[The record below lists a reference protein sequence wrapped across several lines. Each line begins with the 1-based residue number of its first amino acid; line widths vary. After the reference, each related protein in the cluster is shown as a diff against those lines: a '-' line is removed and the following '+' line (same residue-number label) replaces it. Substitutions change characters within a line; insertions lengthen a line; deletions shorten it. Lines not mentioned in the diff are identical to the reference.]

1 MKIIDF
7 NKILKDKDTWYEDG
21 IAAINSLDPETA
33 NQVMTFLLTYVMT
46 EVRVGLG
53 LVDTEEDPGELKI
66 YDKIADIYEEA
77 AGDCYFCSDLVD
89 PNADEYGPD
98 TRVCP
103 MCALKLANFTTA
115 LGIDPQ
121 GVFKGMAPRKV
132 QKLRI
137 KGVFP
142 VEGTFDEVLR
152 V

>member
-7 NKILKDKDTWYEDG
+7 TKILKEKDTWYDDG
-21 IAAINSLDPETA
+21 IDAINSLDPEIA
-33 NQVMTFLLTYVMT
+33 NEIMTFLLTYVMT

-66 YDKIADIYEEA
+66 FEKIADIYEEA
-77 AGDCYFCSDLVD
+77 AGDCYFCSDAVD

-115 LGIDPQ
+115 LGIDPR

-132 QKLRI
+132 QKKRI
-137 KGVFP
+137 TGVMP
-142 VEGTFDEVLR
+142 LEGI
-152 V
+152 